1 MEEAAAGLIRE
12 YGVKLVFVTM
22 GKDGCY
28 FVNPVAS
35 GVLPTFTDVK
45 TVDTM
50 SAGDIFGGS
59 AVYQVLKS
67 GTAPEKLNLEQ
78 LTQIVTFAN
87 AAASLSTTRSGEF
100 PVSRK
105 KKM

>member
-1 MEEAAAGLIRE
+1 MEEAAAGLIHE

-45 TVDTM
+45 TVDTTGAV
-50 SAGDIFGGS
+50 SYTHLDVYKRQVPSFRIPKGD
-59 AVYQVLKS
+59 AVV
-67 GTAPEKLNLEQ
+67 
-78 LTQIVTFAN
+78 I
-87 AAASLSTTRSGEF
+87 ASDPAL
-100 PVSRK
+100 
-105 KKM
+105 